1 MAQPMLNLGGNLT
14 PEQQIQ
20 QQQIAR
26 QQRMAELLMQQ
37 GQQTPT
43 GQMVSGRYVAPS
55 FFQYAAPLLQGYL
68 GKKELEKVEQR
79 QLDMAKELRA
89 NEMSAMTDYMQQKQG
104 RPEIAEQVTEMAGP
118 YTGNVPM
125 PTATMAAQPS
135 IPANPQAALANLLSN
150 PKATQAQRQFAFQK
164 MNEGPIKVGVED
176 TLIDPMTMKPVFTG
190 AGKPRA
196 PLQIDTGTSIELR
209 DPANPTVVLQTIPK
223 SQMPTAGQIVERDDG
238 TFLVDTRTG
247 QARPV
252 MGVGGK
258 QLAGKTK
265 VLPEGLNKQVTG
277 AVNLTD
283 AITDYQTKIQD
294 FSVKDFAS
302 PDKRAEMGNLY
313 NNMMLQAKEAYNLGV
328 LNGPDYDI
336 LQRVVK
342 DPTNVSSLAFSN
354 TALSK
359 QADSL
364 RKTSSD
370 IVKNAYL
377 SQGREVPADIA
388 AKFVKKEESKTEK
401 PKDGNVDIQ
410 SQLRTKGIPYQPK
423 LYEYRVNPDGSVDRK
438 RKIL

>member
-43 GQMVSGRYVAPS
+43 GQMVGGRYVAPS

-125 PTATMAAQPS
+125 PTATIAGQSA
-135 IPANPQAALANLLSN
+135 ITANPQAALANLLAN

-164 MNEGPIKVGVED
+164 MNEGPIKVGIED
-176 TLIDPMTMKPVFTG
+176 TLIDPATMKPVFTG

-196 PLQIDTGTSIELR
+196 PLQIDTGTAIELR

-223 SQMPTAGQIVERDDG
+223 SQMPTAGQVVEREDG
-238 TFLVDTRTG
+238 TFLVDTRSG

-252 MGVGGK
+252 MGVGGQ
-258 QLAGKTK
+258 QLAGKPKT
-265 VLPEGLNKQVTG
+265 LPEGLNKQVTG

-283 AITDYQTKIQD
+283 AIGDYQGKIKE
-294 FSVKDFAS
+294 FGFKDFAN
-302 PDKRAEMGNLY
+302 PNKRAEMGNLY

-364 RKTSSD
+364 RKTASD
-370 IVKNAYL
+370 IVKNAYM
-377 SQGREVPADIA
+377 SQGREVPADIS
-388 AKFVKKEESKTEK
+388 AKFVKKEELKTEK
-401 PKDGNVDIQ
+401 QSAAQQLGLSKVPKGVDPKVWNVMTPEEKA
-410 SQLRTKGIPYQPK
+410 LFK
-423 LYEYRVNPDGSVDRK
+423 
-438 RKIL
+438 

>member
-43 GQMVSGRYVAPS
+43 GQMVGGRYVAPS
-55 FFQYAAPLLQGYL
+55 FFQYAAPLVQGYL

-79 QLDMAKELRA
+79 QLDLAKELRA

-125 PTATMAAQPS
+125 PTATIAGQSA
-135 IPANPQAALANLLSN
+135 ITANPQAALANLLAN

-176 TLIDPMTMKPVFTG
+176 TLIDPRTMKPVFTG

-196 PLQIDTGTSIELR
+196 PLQIDTGTAIELR
-209 DPANPTVVLQTIPK
+209 DPANPTVVLQRIPK
-223 SQMPTAGQIVERDDG
+223 SQMPTAGQVVERDDG

-252 MGVGGK
+252 MGQGGQPLQGGGK
-258 QLAGKTK
+258 PLTEAQGNSVAFGARAIEANRIVTELEKAGTTNTGIVRGAIGGTVGMTPFVGEKMQQAVQSTMN
-265 VLPEGLNKQVTG
+265 VLPTFAGGPNEMQQQTDQGRRNFIS
-277 AVNLTD
+277 AV
-283 AITDYQTKIQD
+283 
-294 FSVKDFAS
+294 
-302 PDKRAEMGNLY
+302 
-313 NNMMLQAKEAYNLGV
+313 
-328 LNGPDYDI
+328 
-336 LQRVVK
+336 
-342 DPTNVSSLAFSN
+342 
-354 TALSK
+354 
-359 QADSL
+359 L
-364 RKTSSD
+364 RKESGAAIPPDEYANEEKKYFPQVGDGPKVIKQKQEARNLAIESLKAQAGPSGVRQINQITGQT
-370 IVKNAYL
+370 
-377 SQGREVPADIA
+377 QGG
-388 AKFVKKEESKTEK
+388 
-401 PKDGNVDIQ
+401 GNVVDFN
-410 SQLRTKGIPYQPK
+410 QLPTGR
-423 LYEYRVNPDGSVDRK
+423 R
-438 RKIL
+438 

>member
-1 MAQPMLNLGGNLT
+1 MPSNQAQMLNLGGN
-14 PEQQIQ
+14 E

-37 GQQTPT
+37 GQSMPS

-68 GKKELEKVEQR
+68 GRKELGKVEDR
-79 QLDMAKELRA
+79 QLEMAKRLRA
-89 NEMSAMTDYMQQKQG
+89 DEISAMTDYMQQRQG
-104 RPEIAEQVTEMAGP
+104 RP
-118 YTGNVPM
+118 
-125 PTATMAAQPS
+125 AQPAPTGYELVDAGTPA
-135 IPANPQAALANLLSN
+135 IPANPQAALANLYIN
-150 PKATQAQRQFAFQK
+150 PRATQAQRQFAFQK
-164 MNEGPIKVGVED
+164 MNEGPIKVGAED
-176 TLIDPMTMKPVFTG
+176 TLIDPITMKPIYQG
-190 AGKPRA
+190 AGKPTTDMQNFEFA
-196 PLQIDTGTSIELR
+196 KNQGFKGSFTDFKNQIT
-209 DPANPTVVLQTIPK
+209 PYQ
-223 SQMPTAGQIVERDDG
+223 
-238 TFLVDTRTG
+238 
-247 QARPV
+247 QA
-252 MGVGGK
+252 
-258 QLAGKTK
+258 QLNFDREKFEFEKGKTATK
-265 VLPEGLNKQVTG
+265 PLPEGLNKQVTG

-283 AITDYQTKIQD
+283 AITDYQTKIKG
-294 FSVKDFAS
+294 FGFKDFAN

-377 SQGREVPADIA
+377 SQGREVPTDIS
-388 AKFVKKEESKTEK
+388 AKFVKKEEPKTEK
-401 PKDGNVDIQ
+401 PSVAQQLGLSKVPAGVDPKVWNVMTPEEKA
-410 SQLRTKGIPYQPK
+410 LFK
-423 LYEYRVNPDGSVDRK
+423 
-438 RKIL
+438 